1 MPVFL
6 SIFRVT
12 DLLFSNQLW
21 IQHLTRKF
29 HGDIFFQ
36 IEYFCGA
43 DSKKKRRQKSQILR
57 NKEIRQDQCQDQF
70 CQSSF
75 ATKEMKYV

>member
-6 SIFRVT
+6 SIFLVT
-12 DLLFSNQLW
+12 DLLFSNQLG
-21 IQHLTRKF
+21 IQHLKGKF

-43 DSKKKRRQKSQILR
+43 DGKKKKSK
-57 NKEIRQDQCQDQF
+57 NPNF
-70 CQSSF
+70 F
-75 ATKEMKYV
+75 ATRKFMKTK

>member
-1 MPVFL
+1 MA
-6 SIFRVT
+6 IFSFR
-12 DLLFSNQLW
+12 SN
-21 IQHLTRKF
+21 
-29 HGDIFFQ
+29 IFVGR
-36 IEYFCGA
+36 IV
-43 DSKKKRRQKSQILR
+43 KKKRQKSQILR